1 MQGRLD
7 SGEQGRDG
15 AQASEMGKVGRKGR
29 GAAQRDPAHLPGRG
43 ASTDHLNF
51 KARGT
56 LKGHLTVDGFLP
68 YY

>member
-1 MQGRLD
+1 
-7 SGEQGRDG
+7 
-15 AQASEMGKVGRKGR
+15 MGKVGRKGR